1 MIHHP
6 RTFHFSPALQGFG
19 FFFKGADKYIPFGFH
34 FSNGPDKNLRFGFQ
48 PSLREVGG
56 GGGGN
61 KNWKVSLAMS
71 IIVLKGTYRN
81 GSIKTHNF
89 MILESYETA
98 HWNLLLLLTSQ
109 SSDFSQLYGG
119 HRTYM

>member
-1 MIHHP
+1 MVWI
-6 RTFHFSPALQGFG
+6 PAI
-19 FFFKGADKYIPFGFH
+19 FK
-34 FSNGPDKNLRFGFQ
+34 
-48 PSLREVGG
+48 GG
-56 GGGGN
+56 GGAD

-71 IIVLKGTYRN
+71 IIVLRGTYRN

-98 HWNLLLLLTSQ
+98 DWNLLLLLTSR

>member
-1 MIHHP
+1 
-6 RTFHFSPALQGFG
+6 
-19 FFFKGADKYIPFGFH
+19 
-34 FSNGPDKNLRFGFQ
+34 
-48 PSLREVGG
+48 
-56 GGGGN
+56 
-61 KNWKVSLAMS
+61 MS
-71 IIVLKGTYRN
+71 IIVLKDTYIN

-98 HWNLLLLLTSQ
+98 DWNLLLLLTSQ

>member
-6 RTFHFSPALQGFG
+6 RTFHFSSALQGFG
-19 FFFKGADKYIPFGFH
+19 FFLQRRRQIYTLRISFFKWPRQKFKVWIPAIFKGGGGADK
-34 FSNGPDKNLRFGFQ
+34 
-48 PSLREVGG
+48 
-56 GGGGN
+56 
-61 KNWKVSLAMS
+61 NWKISLAMS

-98 HWNLLLLLTSQ
+98 DWNLLLLLTSQ